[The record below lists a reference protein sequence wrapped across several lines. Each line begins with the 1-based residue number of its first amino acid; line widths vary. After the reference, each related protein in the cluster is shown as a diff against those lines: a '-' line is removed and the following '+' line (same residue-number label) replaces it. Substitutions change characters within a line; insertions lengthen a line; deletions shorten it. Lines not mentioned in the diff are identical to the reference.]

1 MLLTDAVVF
10 ITGANRGIGLE
21 FAKAAL
27 AGGARKVY
35 AAARNP
41 DAITLEGVVKVRL
54 DVTDPAQVAAIP
66 ALYPDVTLLI
76 NNAGIARFGG
86 FLAEGSEQ
94 NAYDHMETNFF
105 GPLRLTKAL
114 APVLASNGGGAVLNV
129 LSVASFLN
137 GPALA
142 TYAAS
147 KSAAW
152 ALTNGLRQELAAQNT
167 LVSALHMG
175 FVDTDL
181 TTAIDAPK
189 AKPADI
195 VARAYAGLAAQQL
208 EILADELTQQVKAA
222 LSSDKAHYLAGGR

>member
-1 MLLTDAVVF
+1 MTLSNAVVF

-21 FAKAAL
+21 FAKQAL
-27 AGGARKVY
+27 ARGARKVY

-41 DAITLEGVVKVRL
+41 DTIPLDGVVKVQL
-54 DVTDPAQVAAIP
+54 DVTDPKQVAAIP
-66 ALYPDVTLLI
+66 ALCPDATLLI

-86 FLAEGSEQ
+86 FMDESSEQ
-94 NAYDHMETNFF
+94 SAYEHFETNFF

-114 APVLASNGGGAVLNV
+114 APVLAANGGGAVLNV

-189 AKPADI
+189 TKPADI
-195 VARAYAGLAAQQL
+195 VARAYEGLAANQL

-222 LSSDKAHYLAGGR
+222 LSSDKAHYLSSGR